1 MNKKTIH
8 KLMERIFKRMSDDLL
23 NDKLPDDI
31 RAQNYAYNNS
41 VLDGIYKKYTKW
53 YLEYLGIEVDSIPG
67 DID

>member
-1 MNKKTIH
+1 MDKKTVH
-8 KLMERIFKRMSDDLL
+8 ALMDRIFERMGKDAL
-23 NDKLPDDI
+23 NDNLPDDI